1 MPVSI
6 YSPEFVPMTQRERVH
21 DYFKTTFSATSVV
34 ASAASA
40 GLSQLNNRPEEW
52 GQGSTGYSRRYL
64 NAYARGV
71 MRHTMM
77 LGISSALH
85 EDNRYRRSTDTRLGP
100 RLKYSLMSTLL
111 ARRDDGSRRVSIS
124 RLGGTAGTAFVSRIW
139 QPADTNGVGDAW
151 SGFAFSMG
159 SQAAF
164 NVVHEFFP
172 RRNVK

>member
-1 MPVSI
+1 
-6 YSPEFVPMTQRERVH
+6 MTQSERVH
-21 DYFKTTFSATSVV
+21 DYFKTNFSATSVV

-40 GLSQLNNRPEEW
+40 GLSPLNNQPEEW
-52 GQGSTGYSRRYL
+52 GQGSTGYSGRYL
-64 NAYARGV
+64 NAYASGV
-71 MRHTMM
+71 LRHT
-77 LGISSALH
+77 
-85 EDNRYRRSTDTRLGP
+85 R
-100 RLKYSLMSTLL
+100 TLL